1 MKLFQCVLLIMLA
14 VGIRF
19 ANAAETK
26 PFECPKLKQQNWN
39 NEQKELAAAKY
50 LNLWDG
56 PKGRETFQQAPKAT
70 K

>member
-1 MKLFQCVLLIMLA
+1 MKLFQYVLLIMLA
-14 VGIRF
+14 AGIHY

-26 PFECPKLKQQNWN
+26 KFECPKLKQQNWN

-56 PKGRETFQQAPKAT
+56 PKGRETLQTAPKAA